1 MKKLLTLL
9 FASFTLYSWAEEVP
23 DSTATTL
30 DEIVVQGS
38 TQRVVKYGVEYIPGK
53 KVKKAAYDA
62 KSLLLHMQIP
72 QLRVSPVDNSINTSA
87 GDGVDIFIEY
97 VPATAQ
103 DAQAL
108 RPEDVLRVEVLEYP
122 QDPRFNSAAHVVN
135 FIMQHY
141 EWGGYTKMTA
151 FASMLNDESV
161 EGSVY
166 QKFAYKKWIFDASAS
181 ASGSWKHKY
190 RDYKHEVFRDFDFDG
205 RHYDEVSRIS
215 STDGFKGRSNSQS
228 ASLRAAYQGTGSYIS
243 HTVSFSRN
251 GVPEIRRN
259 STVGF
264 SDGILPSTEAVSDDP
279 NQSINVAAEGNY
291 RFFLPK
297 DNFLN
302 AIWSFSHSGNRQSSF
317 YRLGEESPIINA
329 NREKSYSPQITVYY
343 SKDMGHDNT
352 LRTMLS
358 SYAQIYKT
366 DYSGSYDGTQKLL
379 SSESMLFLE
388 YMHNWSFGLSL
399 YSRVGVSYVLGRLN
413 GTNIMNEWN
422 PRLGL
427 DLQYKINSKNNLSL
441 EARWNNSHPQVNF
454 TNTALVQSN
463 ELLWIQGNPDMK
475 NTYGPTLKLSYSL
488 IPTNAFSLSAA
499 MGYEK
504 TVNMPTYRF
513 YTLPGHDGIIR
524 TFSDENNEQ
533 GLSASVSATLR
544 LLNNSLLIYASGWVR
559 RGICTGIHPMRATSF
574 SGLANATYYLSNAS
588 VTLFY
593 QAPDKHVIN
602 TSGYVH
608 RRRCAYGI
616 MATYA
621 LGDFNVNVFFRNWFS
636 KGRAYRTYDSHNYSS
651 SEWDWTGWLDRSIS
665 LTLSYTFPY
674 GKKLSRNED
683 LRNQAI
689 KKSAILK

>member
-1 MKKLLTLL
+1 
-9 FASFTLYSWAEEVP
+9 
-23 DSTATTL
+23 
-30 DEIVVQGS
+30 
-38 TQRVVKYGVEYIPGK
+38 
-53 KVKKAAYDA
+53 
-62 KSLLLHMQIP
+62 
-72 QLRVSPVDNSINTSA
+72 
-87 GDGVDIFIEY
+87 
-97 VPATAQ
+97 
-103 DAQAL
+103 
-108 RPEDVLRVEVLEYP
+108 
-122 QDPRFNSAAHVVN
+122 
-135 FIMQHY
+135 MQHY

-297 DNFLN
+297 GNFLN
-302 AIWSFSHSGNRQSSF
+302 AVRVFHIPATDRVPFTVSEKNPHYQRQQ
-317 YRLGEESPIINA
+317 G
-329 NREKSYSPQITVYY
+329 KSYSPQITVYY
-343 SKDMGHDNT
+343 SKDMGYVTTHYVRCSVHT
-352 LRTMLS
+352 RKFTRLIIQVHTTAPEAAFVGK
-358 SYAQIYKT
+358 YA
-366 DYSGSYDGTQKLL
+366 
-379 SSESMLFLE
+379 FLE

-413 GTNIMNEWN
+413 GTNITERMESTV
-422 PRLGL
+422 GFGFAIQ
-427 DLQYKINSKNNLSL
+427 DQFQNNLSL

-621 LGDFNVNVFFRNWFS
+621 LGDFNVNVFSGTGLARVEHTAPMTRIIIHRVN
-636 KGRAYRTYDSHNYSS
+636 GIGPAGLTATYR
-651 SEWDWTGWLDRSIS
+651 
-665 LTLSYTFPY
+665 
-674 GKKLSRNED
+674 
-683 LRNQAI
+683 
-689 KKSAILK
+689 